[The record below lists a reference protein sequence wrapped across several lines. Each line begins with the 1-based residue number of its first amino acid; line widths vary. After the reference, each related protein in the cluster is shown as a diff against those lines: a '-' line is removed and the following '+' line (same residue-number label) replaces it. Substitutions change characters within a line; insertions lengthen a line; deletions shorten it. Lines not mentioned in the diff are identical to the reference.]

1 MTYDPAKLAEL
12 LAVCDRI
19 NKIRAGEHPEKVYPD
34 ADLNMVGEVGRLYQQ
49 DCDTAREHFRPLLE
63 ELQRVQRRTIQCCF
77 CGEQCESL
85 DALKAHSADCREH
98 PLAEQLQRLNAEN
111 ERLRN
116 PSAYLIAKHGQG
128 GAR

>member
-1 MTYDPAKLAEL
+1 MTYDPAKPIGREIAAALNRGETPACPKSPYDPAKLAEL

-63 ELQRVQRRTIQCCF
+63 EVQRLT
-77 CGEQCESL
+77 
-85 DALKAHSADCREH
+85 D
-98 PLAEQLQRLNAEN
+98 EN
-111 ERLRN
+111 ERMRKIILKPN
-116 PSAYLIAKHGQG
+116 AYLLAKHGQG